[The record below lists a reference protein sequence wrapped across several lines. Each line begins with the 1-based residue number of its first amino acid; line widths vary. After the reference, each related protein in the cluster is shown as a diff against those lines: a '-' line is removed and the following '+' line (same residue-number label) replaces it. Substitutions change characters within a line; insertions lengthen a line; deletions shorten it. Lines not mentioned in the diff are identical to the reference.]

1 MIAVRHRLPAAL
13 VLLGVASSPAASTPP
28 GEARPN
34 IVLIMTDDQGYGDLG
49 VHGNPVLQTPRLDR
63 LAAESAR
70 AGAFYVHPVCTPTRA
85 ALMTGRHPQ
94 RSTAIDTYLGRAMLD
109 PAAVTI
115 AERLS
120 EAGYATGIF
129 GKWHLGDCAPMRAID
144 QGFDVSVLH
153 AGGGIGQPS
162 DPPGGE
168 SAYTDPILFRNGVP
182 ESFEGYC
189 TEVYVDE
196 AIGFIDRTDKP
207 FFLALTTNAPHGPFG
222 DVPRDLYEK
231 YRGMDLEPAGASN
244 LDRQARIFAMD
255 SDIDRQVGRLLD
267 HLEESGL
274 GEDTVV
280 IYLHDNGPDHDGH
293 VAGLRGRKGSVHEG
307 GVRSPLF
314 VRWPKRIEPG
324 DRPELL
330 GAHLDLH
337 PTILDLCRVEPD
349 PEMPVDGMSLVP
361 ALVDPAVS
369 TMDRSIVIQAHRGDR
384 PVRWHHA
391 MVRDGRWKLVN
402 HSGFGLEIAAGE
414 KVPMDLALYDL
425 EADPAEIRDLAAERP
440 DQVERLSGIYREW
453 WDSTILDGP
462 DAYRPPAI
470 SLGPEAGTVRL
481 TRQDW
486 RRTGRGPWGGRSLGR
501 WWVDSPTASPRGI
514 VLRKPPADRVR
525 PEVFEIR
532 FNDTLLHTADW
543 PAGKSTVVLENV
555 ALPAGT
561 GWFEVRCRDAE
572 GEYGPYQ
579 VEIRPAS

>member
-1 MIAVRHRLPAAL
+1 MIAMGHELL
-13 VLLGVASSPAASTPP
+13 VGLILLGGLSTSGAGTPP

-49 VHGNPVLQTPRLDR
+49 VHGNPVLETPRLDR

-70 AGAFYVHPVCTPTRA
+70 AGTFYVHPVCTPTRA

-94 RSTAIDTYLGRAMLD
+94 RSTAIDTYIGRAMLD
-109 PAAVTI
+109 PSAVTI

-120 EAGYATGIF
+120 DAGYSTGIF

-144 QGFDVSVLH
+144 QGFDVSVIH

-196 AIGFIDRTDKP
+196 AIRFIDQVEKP
-207 FFLALTTNAPHGPFG
+207 FFLTLTTNAPHGPFG
-222 DVPRDLYEK
+222 DVPEDLYDK
-231 YRGMDLEPAGASN
+231 YRAMDLEPVGASN
-244 LDRQARIFAMD
+244 HDRQARIFAMD

-267 HLEESGL
+267 HIEESGL
-274 GEDTVV
+274 VEDTVV
-280 IYLHDNGPDHDGH
+280 IYLHDNGPDHDGY

-314 VRWPKRIEPG
+314 VRWPRRIEPG
-324 DRPELL
+324 DRPELM

-337 PTILDLCRVEPD
+337 PTILELCGVAPN
-349 PEMPVDGMSLVP
+349 PELPVDGISLVP

-369 TMDRSIVIQAHRGDR
+369 TTDRSIVIQAHRGDR

-402 HSGFGLEIAAGE
+402 HSGFGREIPEGE
-414 KVPMDLALYDL
+414 AVPMNLALYDL
-425 EADPAEIRDLAAERP
+425 REDPAETRNLAAERP
-440 DQVERLSGIYREW
+440 EEFKRLSEIYQQW
-453 WDSTILDGP
+453 WDSTIVEES

-470 SLGPEAGTVRL
+470 RIGPEVGTVRL

-486 RRTGRGPWGGRSLGR
+486 RRTRKGPWGGRSQGR
-501 WWVDSPTASPRGI
+501 WWVESLPGAPHD
-514 VLRKPPADRVR
+514 VLVRKLPSATVR
-525 PEVFEIR
+525 PDEFEIR
-532 FNDTLLHTADW
+532 FNGKVLHAAEW
-543 PAGKSTVVLENV
+543 PKGESMVVVDAIE
-555 ALPAGT
+555 LPVGT
-561 GWFEVRCRDAE
+561 GWFEVVCRDE
-572 GEYGPYQ
+572 ESDYGPYQ
-579 VEIRPAS
+579 VEVRPPS